1 MSARTTLSVAASVIV
16 GVAFVATVST
26 DALAKK
32 ARVRVAA
39 APPVVVLDYVG
50 PPADRIPK
58 CFNSAIF
65 YPTPPCY

>member
-1 MSARTTLSVAASVIV
+1 MSARTIISVAASVIA
-16 GVAFVATVST
+16 GVALVATVST

-39 APPVVVLDYVG
+39 PPPVVVLNYVG
-50 PPADRIPK
+50 PVADRIPK
-58 CFNSAIF
+58 CFDSAIF